1 MEEDD
6 GPKRSS
12 PFSDIS
18 LDSQGD
24 SSSKKARTNAE
35 NDGEKVTGDPSDCV
49 HAMQSLQTKTSSILS
64 PGHHHDPD
72 VHVHFPDRNVHG
84 PDIYVDLVAPD
95 CFFVHVGFLQVH
107 RRYDARFVLQHGF
120 GPQLCAPPLQNSDI
134 VTIREVTPQAGGE
147 GGEDQ
152 EEEEPNSHLVCL
164 EIHPV
169 TEGICKE
176 DLILTTGDCGTKS
189 VHLQVYAQVLARDKG
204 PPLLKEGVMC
214 VGTDQEIA
222 KDPQEMPKSAVQ
234 FSEEEESSSTAEQNN
249 FNKPARGVRFGAEKL
264 SPVDEDSSTEKHH
277 QQHAGGHV
285 HFPADL
291 HGPELRVTQN
301 GQDRF
306 SVNLGFL
313 QIHRT
318 YQAKF
323 TLRHGF
329 GPSLS
334 APPLQSVYFTIKEI
348 HHNVDNSTDA
358 EGNTQ
363 DSHTLVLEI
372 CTEKDG
378 VVKEELFLTTEEDAT
393 QKMWVELHARIM
405 GKGKGTPLLKE
416 GVRCL
421 KVNVEEDSEISDW
434 AGF

>member
-1 MEEDD
+1 MEQDD
-6 GPKRSS
+6 ATKRSS
-12 PFSDIS
+12 PLIEIS
-18 LDSQGD
+18 HDSQGD
-24 SSSKKARTNAE
+24 NASKKARTNVE
-35 NDGEKVTGDPSDCV
+35 NDGESTGDPSDCV
-49 HAMQSLQTKTSSILS
+49 HAMRSLQTKNSSILS

-84 PDIYVDLVAPD
+84 PDIYVDLIDPD
-95 CFFVHVGFLQVH
+95 GFFVHVGFLQVH
-107 RRYDARFVLQHGF
+107 RRYQARFVLQHEF
-120 GPQLCAPPLQNSDI
+120 GPELCAPPLQNSEVI
-134 VTIREVTPQAGGE
+134 TIQEVSLQTTEGE
-147 GGEDQ
+147 EK
-152 EEEEPNSHLVCL
+152 PNSHSVCL
-164 EIHPV
+164 EIHPL

-189 VHLQVYAQVLARDKG
+189 VHLTLYAQVLARDKG
-204 PPLLKEGVMC
+204 PPLLKEGVKC
-214 VGTDQEIA
+214 VGTDEEII
-222 KDPQEMPKSAVQ
+222 KDPQEMPKTAVQ
-234 FSEEEESSSTAEQNN
+234 FSEEGKTEEAAEND
-249 FNKPARGVRFGAEKL
+249 FKKPAREVRFGAEKL
-264 SPVDEDSSTEKHH
+264 SPVDEESSTVVTHKHGH
-277 QQHAGGHV
+277 PPAGHV

-291 HGPELRVTQN
+291 HGPELRVTQTD
-301 GQDRF
+301 QDHF

-348 HHNVDNSTDA
+348 HHNVDNNTDT
-358 EGNTQ
+358 EGNQQ
-363 DSHTLVLEI
+363 DSHTLVLEV

-393 QKMWVELHARIM
+393 KKIFVELHARIM

>member
-12 PFSDIS
+12 PLGELS

-24 SSSKKARTNAE
+24 NSAKKARTNMG
-35 NDGEKVTGDPSDCV
+35 NDGEITGDPSDCV

-64 PGHHHDPD
+64 PGHHHDPNI
-72 VHVHFPDRNVHG
+72 HVHFPDRNVHG
-84 PDIYVDLVAPD
+84 PDIYVDLEGPD
-95 CFFVHVGFLQVH
+95 TFFVHVGFLQIH
-107 RRYDARFVLQHGF
+107 RRYEARFILQHRF
-120 GPQLCAPPLQNSDI
+120 GPQLCAPPLQNSEV
-134 VTIREVTPQAGGE
+134 VTIREITPQTAGKEE
-147 GGEDQ
+147 GHD
-152 EEEEPNSHLVCL
+152 SHSVCL
-164 EIHPV
+164 EIHPL

-189 VHLQVYAQVLARDKG
+189 VHLMVYAQVLARDKG
-204 PPLLKEGVMC
+204 PPLLKEGVKC
-214 VGTDQEIA
+214 VGTDKEIVT
-222 KDPQEMPKSAVQ
+222 DPQEMPKTAVQ
-234 FSEEEESSSTAEQNN
+234 FSEEEDKTEVADQNDLK
-249 FNKPARGVRFGAEKL
+249 KPSREVRFGAEKL
-264 SPVDEDSSTEKHH
+264 SPVDEESSTDNKHRH
-277 QQHAGGHV
+277 HPAGHV

-291 HGPELRVTQN
+291 HGPELRVTQTD
-301 GQDRF
+301 QDHF

-323 TLRHGF
+323 TLRHSF
-329 GPSLS
+329 GPRLS

-348 HHNVDNSTDA
+348 HHNVDSKADT
-358 EGNTQ
+358 EGNHQ
-363 DSHTLVLEI
+363 DSHTLVLEV

-393 QKMWVELHARIM
+393 KKMWVELHARIM

-416 GVRCL
+416 GVRCT

>member
-49 HAMQSLQTKTSSILS
+49 H
-64 PGHHHDPD
+64 
-72 VHVHFPDRNVHG
+72 
-84 PDIYVDLVAPD
+84 
-95 CFFVHVGFLQVH
+95 
-107 RRYDARFVLQHGF
+107 RRYDARFVLQHEF

-134 VTIREVTPQAGGE
+134 VTIREVTPQAAGEGE
-147 GGEDQ
+147 GGEGQ
-152 EEEEPNSHLVCL
+152 EEEEEPNSHLVCL

-234 FSEEEESSSTAEQNN
+234 FSEEEESSTSTAEQNN
-249 FNKPARGVRFGAEKL
+249 FNKPTRGVRFGAEKL

-277 QQHAGGHV
+277 HHHAGGHV

-291 HGPELRVTQN
+291 HGPELRVTQA

-323 TLRHGF
+323 TLRHSF
-329 GPSLS
+329 GPRLS

-348 HHNVDNSTDA
+348 HHNVDNNSTDA